1 MIRRRLI
8 LIYLPALAVGGAEIS
23 LLRLAQGLRS
33 RGLLVAFVVHRIDDA
48 ARSLAGG
55 IDLHELKVDQTLAAI
70 RPLGALLR
78 ALGPSV
84 LISALTHC
92 NIVAVLAARLTFP
105 RTPVLVTE
113 HAPASSMRKINQSRR
128 YRVTLRVMPWAYRLA
143 DAVVAVSRG
152 VHDDFAPMF
161 GASVRKKFSV
171 IYNPVLR
178 DDWPSLAQAPV
189 DDPWFRDGAERPI
202 ILSVA
207 RLSSEKNFPML
218 IRAFSRLRAT
228 EEVRLAIIG
237 EGPDRPVLQALID
250 KLGLGDRVRLLG
262 QRDNP
267 FSYMRRARIFVLTS
281 HFEGFG
287 NVLVEAM
294 ACGLPVI
301 STDCPVGP
309 REILDSGRY
318 GTLVVPDDIDGLKLA
333 MEAQLLNPVPPPGAR
348 ARAMEFSVERS
359 VEAYLALLSKVLP
372 PSELAR

>member
-1 MIRRRLI
+1 MI

-48 ARSLAGG
+48 ARSLADG
-55 IDLHELKVDQTLAAI
+55 IDLYELKVDQTLAAI

-92 NIVAVLAARLTFP
+92 NVAAVIAARMTFP
-105 RTPVLVTE
+105 RTPVIVTE
-113 HAPASSMRKINQSRR
+113 HAPASSMQKINRSRR
-128 YRVTLRVMPWAYRLA
+128 YRITLRVMPWAYRLA

-152 VHDDFAPMF
+152 VRDDFAPMF

-178 DDWPSLAQAPV
+178 DDWPSLAQAPI
-189 DDPWFRDGAERPI
+189 DDPWFRDGTDRPI

-218 IRAFSRLRAT
+218 IRAFSRLRAA

-250 KLGLGDRVRLLG
+250 ELGQGDRIRLLG

-267 FSYMRRARIFVLTS
+267 FAYMHRARIFVLTS
-281 HFEGFG
+281 RFEGFG

-318 GTLVVPDDIDGLKLA
+318 GTLVVPDDVDGLKLA
-333 MEAQLLNPVPPPGAR
+333 MEAQLLDPQPSPGAR
-348 ARAMEFSVERS
+348 ARALEFSVERS

-372 PSELAR
+372 PPEVAR